1 MPFRDI
7 SACCL
12 YSPLTY
18 PTHVLSHWAYAII
31 FFFIV
36 TSHRQT
42 YWVIL
47 CKKQSGCNA
56 TFRDFLYLCTQTASC
71 SRRREAFHAFSRWEG
86 LPRRGCGWELVSWH
100 KRRLLYA
107 LFLTDWN
114 FANFMDC
121 HEHGNG
127 RCPRDVHIHIPLPL
141 MAYCVLRYA
150 TYWYRGKCIHI
161 GVGFDVVLAL
171 YQRCTL
177 KDDISY
183 LLPTWLSVG
192 TRKRKRKHH
201 FVGWQERTNKM
212 KNKSCATNFATQQP
226 FSLLLLL
233 QEPFL
238 LAERKKMCYLS
249 MTANQSQYTN
259 INSFILGYI
268 Y

>member
-1 MPFRDI
+1 MYYIKKDVYLTFCLWLFETSNTLSSSQNKATVDVYGI
-7 SACCL
+7 CL
-12 YSPLTY
+12 YPWVYFEIKVYVDCYTY
-18 PTHVLSHWAYAII
+18 
-31 FFFIV
+31 
-36 TSHRQT
+36 
-42 YWVIL
+42 
-47 CKKQSGCNA
+47 
-56 TFRDFLYLCTQTASC
+56 
-71 SRRREAFHAFSRWEG
+71 
-86 LPRRGCGWELVSWH
+86 RRGL
-100 KRRLLYA
+100 
-107 LFLTDWN
+107 
-114 FANFMDC
+114 
-121 HEHGNG
+121 
-127 RCPRDVHIHIPLPL
+127 
-141 MAYCVLRYA
+141 
-150 TYWYRGKCIHI
+150 
-161 GVGFDVVLAL
+161 
-171 YQRCTL
+171 QRCTL

>member
-1 MPFRDI
+1 MWCV
-7 SACCL
+7 S
-12 YSPLTY
+12 SWWK
-18 PTHVLSHWAYAII
+18 PTRFLGMDEGII
-31 FFFIV
+31 L
-36 TSHRQT
+36 
-42 YWVIL
+42 W
-47 CKKQSGCNA
+47 K
-56 TFRDFLYLCTQTASC
+56 
-71 SRRREAFHAFSRWEG
+71 
-86 LPRRGCGWELVSWH
+86 
-100 KRRLLYA
+100 A
-107 LFLTDWN
+107 L
-114 FANFMDC
+114 
-121 HEHGNG
+121 
-127 RCPRDVHIHIPLPL
+127 
-141 MAYCVLRYA
+141 
-150 TYWYRGKCIHI
+150 
-161 GVGFDVVLAL
+161 LAL
-171 YQRCTL
+171 MFWRLKNLANSFELSQTRQRKRPWSVHYMCMQVLYTGMFVMFVFWCMHCIYTLAWGFSRCTL